1 MRLQLK
7 LLVTHTALP
16 NPTHSGVGN
25 VPDLSPS
32 CCREA
37 CTYGLAYLDKHAPDL
52 AIMLRHVWTCA
63 SPGARYGQKAA
74 ITLARYIRDADGQS
88 AMADNQ
94 KRAFRTKSHWGFSRL
109 GQNLFLAASASP
121 FVNAVT
127 SAPCKNRQF
136 TIRHTLL
143 LCAIDPCAVQS

>member
-74 ITLARYIRDADGQS
+74 ITLARYIKVQWPI
-88 AMADNQ
+88 
-94 KRAFRTKSHWGFSRL
+94 TKSGHFVPKATGA
-109 GQNLFLAASASP
+109 LAGLVRTFFWQPQLAHSLTP
-121 FVNAVT
+121 
-127 SAPCKNRQF
+127 
-136 TIRHTLL
+136 
-143 LCAIDPCAVQS
+143 